1 MNLVDKALMATAL
14 GEEKADRV
22 ITGGKLVNVMTEE
35 IYPADVAIKGQRIAY
50 VGDVNHCTGPE
61 TEIVEVEGKY
71 LVPGL
76 IEPHIH
82 PEACKIT
89 LTRLAEALLP
99 RGTTTIFAGM
109 DETWAVTGIDGVR
122 FALDEAKQTPLR
134 VFYHPYARVPVT
146 GTEPSSTAAY
156 PFGAE
161 AIRKV
166 TAWPETVGTMDT
178 VIDWV
183 LGFDE
188 EVMGE
193 MEHLQSRGYLVH
205 GHDTFE
211 MGPRMQAFLTTGIRS
226 DHVPF
231 SAEEALEKLRSGMWV
246 MFSDGPITHVM
257 PEVVRAITE
266 SKISARHAAFC
277 IDDMETRDAF
287 EMGHMDHQ
295 VRSAIGA
302 GLDPIRAVQMASL
315 NAAELHRMDHLI
327 GSIAPGKY
335 ADLLLVGSL
344 SQFKVEKVFAS
355 GRLVAEDGQM
365 LMPLS
370 SPQYP
375 DYFFN
380 TFHLARRVAPDDLVL
395 KVDGQASQARV
406 LVLYVP
412 PYSPVRVHSEAT
424 LPVVDGKIQS
434 DPASDVLY
442 CAVVERHKQTGNIG
456 LGFVSGFGLHGGTM
470 ATTLGSPTCN
480 IMCLGSNPQDMALA
494 INYLAEIGGGQVLV
508 KDGQVVE
515 EIRLPLGGFMADV
528 PPQEM
533 AEKERAITGTL
544 NAWGCPI
551 ERPWLYFMFF
561 EIVPLPEYALTE
573 HGVVEF
579 KSLQYVDPVL
589 EVIP

>member
-61 TEIVEVEGKY
+61 TEIVEAEGKY

-315 NAAELHRMDHLI
+315 N
-327 GSIAPGKY
+327 
-335 ADLLLVGSL
+335 
-344 SQFKVEKVFAS
+344 
-355 GRLVAEDGQM
+355 
-365 LMPLS
+365 
-370 SPQYP
+370 
-375 DYFFN
+375 
-380 TFHLARRVAPDDLVL
+380 
-395 KVDGQASQARV
+395 
-406 LVLYVP
+406 
-412 PYSPVRVHSEAT
+412 
-424 LPVVDGKIQS
+424 
-434 DPASDVLY
+434 
-442 CAVVERHKQTGNIG
+442 
-456 LGFVSGFGLHGGTM
+456 GF
-470 ATTLGSPTCN
+470 
-480 IMCLGSNPQDMALA
+480 
-494 INYLAEIGGGQVLV
+494 
-508 KDGQVVE
+508 
-515 EIRLPLGGFMADV
+515 
-528 PPQEM
+528 
-533 AEKERAITGTL
+533 
-544 NAWGCPI
+544 
-551 ERPWLYFMFF
+551 PWR
-561 EIVPLPEYALTE
+561 
-573 HGVVEF
+573 
-579 KSLQYVDPVL
+579 
-589 EVIP
+589 